1 MIAPLLALAVIAGF
15 ICMAIMNVSGR
26 WSDWEERNEPD
37 LPEYDDEGDLQDD
50 EQSL

>member
-1 MIAPLLALAVIAGF
+1 MIAPLIALAVIAGF

-26 WSDWEERNEPD
+26 WSEWEERRELD
-37 LPEYDDEGDLQDD
+37 LPEYEEGDLQDD